1 MGLVTSLY
9 VVDGDTREKLKT
21 RVKSGK
27 KLKEKIPPKIKW
39 ATVLK
44 RQFARV
50 NVNWPIAEAGEADSV
65 SSLSALA
72 CHIGGPIDVNPG
84 ELTLVYDRYLKDLR
98 NLVCQFCLRF
108 KRDLSCFNF
117 KYPFLRS

>member
-1 MGLVTSLY
+1 MGLVTSSLY

-50 NVNWPIAEAGEADSV
+50 NVNWPTAVAGEADSD
-65 SSLSALA
+65 SFGSASA
-72 CHIGGPIDVNPG
+72 CHIGGRIGVS
-84 ELTLVYDRYLKDLR
+84 LRY
-98 NLVCQFCLRF
+98 
-108 KRDLSCFNF
+108 
-117 KYPFLRS
+117 

>member
-9 VVDGDTREKLKT
+9 VVDANTREKLKT

-50 NVNWPIAEAGEADSV
+50 NVNWPIAASGEAHIVSSV
-65 SSLSALA
+65 SASA
-72 CHIGGPIDVNPG
+72 CRIGGRIGNKPMAKPNV
-84 ELTLVYDRYLKDLR
+84 
-98 NLVCQFCLRF
+98 
-108 KRDLSCFNF
+108 
-117 KYPFLRS
+117 

>member
-50 NVNWPIAEAGEADSV
+50 YVNWP
-65 SSLSALA
+65 ALLWQA
-72 CHIGGPIDVNPG
+72 KQTV
-84 ELTLVYDRYLKDLR
+84 LAL
-98 NLVCQFCLRF
+98 CQL
-108 KRDLSCFNF
+108 
-117 KYPFLRS
+117 